1 MSSELNH
8 GDSSRE
14 MVVIR
19 TIKAPRAKVYEAF
32 VSDGIEN
39 WWGPD
44 GFTTTT
50 FKRDVR
56 PGGSWIYIMHGPD
69 GTDYNNRIDYTDFIQ
84 DELIRYEHGTGD
96 PGVPADFIS
105 EISFRDVQGGTEVT
119 LKATFRTAKL
129 REDAFRF
136 GAAEGGQ
143 QTLGRLEAFLI
154 GRQV

>member
-1 MSSELNH
+1 MSTEMNH

-69 GTDYNNRIDYTDFIQ
+69 GTDYNNRIDYIEFIPG
-84 DELIRYEHGTGD
+84 ELIKYEHGTGEQ
-96 PGVPADFIS
+96 GVPYMFES
-105 EISFRDVQGGTEVT
+105 EITFRDVPEGTEVT
-119 LKATFRTAKL
+119 LKATFRTVAMKEEAL
-129 REDAFRF
+129 SY
-136 GAAEGGQ
+136 GAVEGGQ
-143 QTLGRLEAFLI
+143 QTLGRLEMFLL
-154 GRQV
+154 GNKV